1 MDVKQIG
8 NVIIMQDAVKVDGNM
23 FLIRIDCENRGKDDS
38 PYAISYY
45 VIGNNGGMANIT
57 NEVKHLH
64 ILDKPTRALL
74 YNLGARLAGNMHE
87 SEYSYSYC

>member
-8 NVIIMQDAVKVDGNM
+8 NVIIMQDAVKVDGNI
-23 FLIRIDCENRGKDDS
+23 FLIRIDCENRGEDDS
-38 PYAISYY
+38 PYVISYY
-45 VIGNNGGMANIT
+45 VIGNNGGIANVT

-64 ILDKPTRALL
+64 ILDKSTRALL
-74 YNLGARLAGNMHE
+74 YKLGAMLAGNMHE